1 MTAQTRIGAEANVTK
16 TRAART
22 PSRLRRI
29 FGGLLATA
37 LALALLIAEAE
48 QIGVC
53 TISCWEVAMLVARRR
68 LELKPDLGA
77 WIAAAL
83 ALPRV
88 VELRL
93 DARTATRAGA
103 LDRDSFPGD
112 PADRIV
118 YATAVERGARLLSRD
133 TDIAAFD
140 PARVLW

>member
-1 MTAQTRIGAEANVTK
+1 MIVLDTHAWVWWAGETGHLS
-16 TRAART
+16 RAAARA
-22 PSRLRRI
+22 I
-29 FGGLLATA
+29 D
-37 LALALLIAEAE
+37 EAE

-68 LELKPDLGA
+68 LELKPNVDA

-88 VELRL
+88 IELQL
-93 DARTATRAGA
+93 DARTATRAVA
-103 LDRDSFPGD
+103 LDRESFPGD

-133 TDIAAFD
+133 TGIGTFD
-140 PARVLW
+140 PARVVW

>member
-1 MTAQTRIGAEANVTK
+1 MIVLDTHAWVWWAGETGHL
-16 TRAART
+16 
-22 PSRLRRI
+22 SR
-29 FGGLLATA
+29 
-37 LALALLIAEAE
+37 
-48 QIGVC
+48 
-53 TISCWEVAMLVARRR
+53 
-68 LELKPDLGA
+68 
-77 WIAAAL
+77 AL

-118 YATAVERGARLLSRD
+118 YATAVECGARLLSRD

-140 PARVLW
+140 AARVVW